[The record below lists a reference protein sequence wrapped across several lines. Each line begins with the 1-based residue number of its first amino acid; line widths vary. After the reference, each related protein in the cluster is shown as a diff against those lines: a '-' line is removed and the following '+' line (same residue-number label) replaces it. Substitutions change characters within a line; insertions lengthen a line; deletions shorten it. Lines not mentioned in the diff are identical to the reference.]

1 MNPLDTSYLSKKSFG
16 SIVPFIIPLAV
27 VLLAYTLPLSDLIM
41 LMIFALLILVFSIY
55 RFDPRIII
63 AYTILL
69 FVIEAVL
76 TARNEVAAVKLLAVI
91 SYWLLVVGIICI
103 LIDLCRNKR
112 LVETVG

>member
-1 MNPLDTSYLSKKSFG
+1 MNPLDTSYLSKSFG
-16 SIVPFIIPLAV
+16 KIVPFIIPLAV
-27 VLLAYTLPLSDLIM
+27 ILLAYTLPLPDFIM

-63 AYTILL
+63 GYTIKL

-103 LIDLCRNKR
+103 LIDLRRNKR